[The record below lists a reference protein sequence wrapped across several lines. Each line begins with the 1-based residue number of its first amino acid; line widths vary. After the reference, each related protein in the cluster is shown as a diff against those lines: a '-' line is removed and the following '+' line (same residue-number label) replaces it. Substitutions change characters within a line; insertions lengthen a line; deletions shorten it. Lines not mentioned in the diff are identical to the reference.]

1 MLKTHL
7 KTHKKYSCADCGY
20 SSTEAL
26 QAHMNGENHKG
37 APTLNA
43 MRVRNRVD
51 GLANRLKNP
60 NSRCPGGLK
69 AHKRLALNGSQ
80 TDSVAAASMESSDP
94 FAIPLNAF
102 HLNESFGPSQ
112 AKNQPKT
119 YKCHHC
125 DRANLN
131 STTNCNEQPV
141 LVPPRLGVEQ
151 EGGQRKDSRT
161 VAANRVAT
169 SNKVSLPKTYKW
181 HHCGIIFLD
190 YILYSMHTR

>member
-69 AHKRLALNGSQ
+69 ARKRLALNGSQ

-131 STTNCNEQPV
+131 STTNCNEQPCLCR
-141 LVPPRLGVEQ
+141 LVWVWN
-151 EGGQRKDSRT
+151 RKAIKEKTAELSLQIEWPHLTKCHRRKPTNGTT
-161 VAANRVAT
+161 VA
-169 SNKVSLPKTYKW
+169 SFS
-181 HHCGIIFLD
+181 
-190 YILYSMHTR
+190 